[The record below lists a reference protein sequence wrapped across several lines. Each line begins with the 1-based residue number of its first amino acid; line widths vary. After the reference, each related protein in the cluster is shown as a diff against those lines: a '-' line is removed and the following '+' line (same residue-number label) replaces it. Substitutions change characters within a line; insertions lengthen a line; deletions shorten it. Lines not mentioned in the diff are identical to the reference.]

1 MKRTKD
7 PVNQSLIELEEKI
20 GLSKFGLMN
29 NAVWYEDPKRLLFT
43 ASRYK
48 FVAKILSGYNN
59 VAEIGCGDGFCS
71 RIVKQEVQRLT
82 ITDFDPLFIERFAD
96 IQSNKWPITA
106 KIHDILKDPI
116 KENFDALYS
125 LDVMEHIA
133 PELED
138 VYLTNI
144 KKSLTANG
152 VAIIGMPSL
161 ESQQYASAGSKAGHI
176 NCKTG
181 KNFKESLKKHF
192 NHVFLFSMND
202 EVVHTGFYPMAHYLL
217 GLCISPELD

>member
-1 MKRTKD
+1 M
-7 PVNQSLIELEEKI
+7 
-20 GLSKFGLMN
+20 
-29 NAVWYEDPKRLLFT
+29 
-43 ASRYK
+43 
-48 FVAKILSGYNN
+48 
-59 VAEIGCGDGFCS
+59 
-71 RIVKQEVQRLT
+71 
-82 ITDFDPLFIERFAD
+82 FIERFAD

-161 ESQQYASAGSKAGHI
+161 ESQQYASAG
-176 NCKTG
+176 
-181 KNFKESLKKHF
+181 
-192 NHVFLFSMND
+192 
-202 EVVHTGFYPMAHYLL
+202 
-217 GLCISPELD
+217 